1 MSSSGMVNNP
11 VVNTSSEYLNV
22 FSFMTA
28 VILTYFEG
36 GEQLVDGKVTSNR
49 VQRKVTFVVSSS

>member
-1 MSSSGMVNNP
+1 MVNNP

-28 VILTYFEG
+28 VTLTYFEG

-49 VQRKVTFVVSSS
+49 VQRKMTFVVSSS